1 MEKPIKNKKPTRDYW
16 KAEEEIIIQEWAD
29 KAQCYQWM
37 HARCREIYQ
46 NKNAW
51 YTIPVIIISTITG
64 TANFAQDR
72 FSDSVKEYVVMSIG
86 TMSIIAGIIT
96 TIYQFLKI
104 SEYNEG
110 HRVASISWGKF
121 YNNLKTTGLR
131 HPLDRITPNEAI
143 KIYKEEYDRLI
154 EVSPD
159 ILPKVLKKFN
169 NKFKKNNDLVKPEI
183 GNKLNKTK
191 IYQMDDEERQKMID
205 TITNVKTNKKFVN
218 TFFHLNGRTPSENEI
233 NSVNEST
240 HLNMDISSGNSE
252 SDNNSDN
259 NNSVNSN
266 ESIEEDVL
274 NNTEV

>member
-1 MEKPIKNKKPTRDYW
+1 MGKSTNNKKITREYW

-51 YTIPVIIISTITG
+51 FTIPVIIISTITG

-72 FSDSVKEYVVMSIG
+72 FSDNVKEYVVMSIG
-86 TMSIIAGIIT
+86 SMSIIAGIIT

-131 HPLDRITPNEAI
+131 HPLDRITPNDAI
-143 KIYKEEYDRLI
+143 KIYKDEYDRLI

-159 ILPKVLKKFN
+159 ILPKVLTKFN
-169 NKFKKNNDLVKPEI
+169 NQFKKNIELVKPEI
-183 GNKLNKTK
+183 GNKLETTK
-191 IYQMDDEERQKMID
+191 IYQMNDEDRQQMIN
-205 TITNVKTNKKFVN
+205 TLNNVKHNKKFVN
-218 TFFHLNGRTPSENEI
+218 TFFNLNGRTPSENEI

-240 HLNMDISSGNSE
+240 HLNMDISSNSDN
-252 SDNNSDN
+252 DNNSE
-259 NNSVNSN
+259 NSENSE
-266 ESIEEDVL
+266 ESIEQGVVNNIDV
-274 NNTEV
+274 